1 VFAVIDTIL
10 YRKAWL
16 SRYPHMPQQEGLMA
30 VIAPIEGSNPFRA
43 GGWVRVSRTDGSS
56 VDLQVVEVRHN
67 PDDVVGLFFSEN
79 GELEIPR
86 GSMIEPLNR
95 CF

>member
-16 SRYPHMPQQEGLMA
+16 SRHPQIPQQEGLMA
-30 VIAPIEGSNPFRA
+30 VIGPIEGSNPFRA
-43 GGWVRVSRTDGSS
+43 GGWVRVSRTGGSS
-56 VDLQVVEVRHN
+56 VELQVAEVRRN
-67 PDDVVGLFFSEN
+67 PADVVGLFFSEN

-86 GSMIEPLNR
+86 GSMIEPLDR
-95 CF
+95 SS